1 MAFSSLTHFSVKTQ
15 YSAQKNAE
23 WQTAIKANVLHK
35 RQQDIIGDT
44 LLDSDVSQSS
54 ILNITT
60 DSMTG
65 ISSRISDR
73 IQPITTMITS
83 MPTRHQVCQEFT
95 LNDEQ
100 ARAFYIVCR
109 HADGES
115 HLRKGETR
123 LFMLSLTDCF
133 I

>member
-1 MAFSSLTHFSVKTQ
+1 V
-15 YSAQKNAE
+15 
-23 WQTAIKANVLHK
+23 IKADALRK
-35 RQQDIIGDT
+35 RQRDIIGDT
-44 LLDSDVSQSS
+44 LLSSDVSQSS

-60 DSMTG
+60 DSMTE

-73 IQPITTMITS
+73 IQPITTMTTL
-83 MPTRHQVCQEFT
+83 MPTRHQVCEEFT
-95 LNDEQ
+95 LNNEQ

-115 HLRKGETR
+115 HLRKGETK
-123 LFMLSLTDCF
+123 LFMLSLIDCF